1 MSLLCFELFSDI
13 VELYWLL
20 CFLFWQSSFLFS
32 FVFGGK
38 LITLISTFASPISNF
53 RAFSLKI
60 DFYWLPDFNNVR
72 APLFPDLQFSL
83 YFLRN
88 IVTTRLQQSIIFN
101 LIARYNKNFTIM
113 LKIHIFAI
121 FRRSTDV
128 FYTFVLFYVKIVKPF
143 LFSIYCNI
151 LLKYLCI
158 STLLLIFI
166 IFW

>member
-72 APLFPDLQFSL
+72 APLFPDRQFSL
-83 YFLRN
+83 YLQMS
-88 IVTTRLQQSIIFN
+88 IVTTCLQESIIFS
-101 LIARYNKNFTIM
+101 LIAAYNKHFTII

-121 FRRSTDV
+121 FHRATDV
-128 FYTFVLFYVKIVKPF
+128 FLCICFVL
-143 LFSIYCNI
+143 
-151 LLKYLCI
+151 I
-158 STLLLIFI
+158 SK
-166 IFW
+166 